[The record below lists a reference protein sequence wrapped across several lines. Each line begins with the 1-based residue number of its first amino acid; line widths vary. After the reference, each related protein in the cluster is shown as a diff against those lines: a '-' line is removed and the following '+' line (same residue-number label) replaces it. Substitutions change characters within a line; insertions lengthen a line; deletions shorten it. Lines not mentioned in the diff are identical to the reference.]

1 MPKGH
6 TVADMADDYAGLIA
20 DEFDGKVDLMVGR
33 TIGWE
38 VKPRLLSPRPSVASA
53 VSPDP
58 RLRGAE
64 SLDQRLHALDHE
76 GWRRVFESLRARQ
89 VSSDKNEPPGGDREA
104 RLGAGPGRVARQ
116 GEVTSSK
123 CGPTGPWS

>member
-6 TVADMADDYAGLIA
+6 TVADMADDCAGLIA

-58 RLRGAE
+58 HLRSAK
-64 SLDQRLHALDHE
+64 SLDQRRHALNHD
-76 GWRRVFESLRARQ
+76 GWWRVFESLRARHRA
-89 VSSDKNEPPGGDREA
+89 GDPAYRSA
-104 RLGAGPGRVARQ
+104 TIGANFRR
-116 GEVTSSK
+116 
-123 CGPTGPWS
+123 

>member
-38 VKPRLLSPRPSVASA
+38 VKPRLLSPLDQAWRPRCPLTPAYAARRASA
-53 VSPDP
+53 NASTPSITTVGGECSNPSG
-58 RLRGAE
+58 RAIAALR
-64 SLDQRLHALDHE
+64 
-76 GWRRVFESLRARQ
+76 
-89 VSSDKNEPPGGDREA
+89 
-104 RLGAGPGRVARQ
+104 
-116 GEVTSSK
+116 
-123 CGPTGPWS
+123 